1 MEPDDDINISGSDSY
16 NGDNNDNNYNFN
28 LDSSNSENIKYE
40 NSDENHII
48 LNTTTKIW
56 CMLKLNKI
64 AIIENNEYFF
74 LNLVALGLSSNK
86 ILIINLNEMK
96 IYQEINTVDT
106 VYSLTQFKDDSNYLI
121 CSLSNG
127 QMIIYILKDNQY
139 KEFQVL
145 EKPKGTKDGEINKVI
160 TLSDGSLATAERDAV
175 SIWKPKIEKEGKKF
189 EFFKELIT
197 DNDTCHILEVNPQ
210 VFACAVRVADKI
222 NVYKN
227 DGNEYPL
234 LGSIDKVLSHGYNS
248 NGMTKIND
256 NTFCSGGLT
265 CVIYVISIEP
275 VQVIQKI
282 SLDEKDFYND
292 YILFLYKSNDG
303 FIFTSTGKGI
313 IQLKIIKDEDNNFIR
328 LEKFDI
334 IEDGISNTA
343 ISLIEGGKIFYKQKI
358 ENLDDKTNLFL
369 TKYKQLDN

>member
-1 MEPDDDINISGSDSY
+1 MESDDAISVSGSDSY
-16 NGDNNDNNYNFN
+16 NDDIANLVHTDSNN
-28 LDSSNSENIKYE
+28 ENIKYE

-64 AIIENNEYFF
+64 AILENNENFY

-86 ILIINLNEMK
+86 IIIINLNEMK
-96 IYQEINTVDT
+96 IYQEISTVYT
-106 VYSLTQFKDDSNYLI
+106 VYSLAQFKDDSNYLI

-127 QMIIYILKDNQY
+127 KMINYILKENQY

-160 TLSDGSLATAERDAV
+160 TLFDGCLATAERGAV
-175 SIWKPKIEKEGKKF
+175 SIWKPKIEKEGKKY
-189 EFFKELIT
+189 EYFKELLT
-197 DNDTCHILEVNPQ
+197 DNDTCHIIEVNPQ
-210 VFACAVRVADKI
+210 VFACAIRVVNKI
-222 NVYKN
+222 NIYKN

-234 LGSIDKVLSHGYNS
+234 LGSIDNVFSHGYNS

-256 NTFCSGGLT
+256 NIFCSGGLH
-265 CVIYVISIEP
+265 CFIYVISFEP

-282 SLDEKDFYND
+282 LLKENDNHSD

-303 FIFTSTGKGI
+303 FIFTSVGSGI
-313 IQLKIIKDEDNNFIR
+313 IQLKIINDVDNNFIR
-328 LEKFDI
+328 LEKFNI
-334 IEDGISNTA
+334 IEDGINNTA
-343 ISLIEGGKIFYKQKI
+343 ISLIEDGKIFYNQKK